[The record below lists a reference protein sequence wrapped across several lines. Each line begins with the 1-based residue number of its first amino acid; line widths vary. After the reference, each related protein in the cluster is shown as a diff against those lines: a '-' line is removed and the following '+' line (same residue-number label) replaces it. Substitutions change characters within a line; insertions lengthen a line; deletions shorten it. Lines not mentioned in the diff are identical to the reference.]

1 MMKFFKK
8 EKKKCVSVQVAQRA
22 WTSFAPSFFFKKKKK
37 EHTTCDVLAKKIEGF
52 FLLLKLHMTHS
63 KKKKYNTKHNE
74 AL

>member
-1 MMKFFKK
+1 MLGLALPLLFFL
-8 EKKKCVSVQVAQRA
+8 
-22 WTSFAPSFFFKKKKK
+22 KKKKK